1 MRNLK
6 NRTMIDNLTISYE
19 LDRDISVTLSTETSY
34 NDNLPHN
41 LAAVFA
47 KVIKES
53 RANADLV
60 IENLKDELDNERID

>member
-1 MRNLK
+1 
-6 NRTMIDNLTISYE
+6 MIDTLKISYE
-19 LDRDISVTLSTETSY
+19 LDRDMSVTLSTETGY